1 MDRKEYLKLMMAG
14 SLGAGLFM
22 ATGCSEDDRQLSEQI
37 IANSDGNGDGYGRT
51 EEEKT
56 LDEKLHAET
65 FFTDSEKV
73 MVAVLSDIIIPA
85 DDRSGSATEAGV
97 VDFIEFMMKDYPPFQ
112 VPTRGGL
119 MWLNNLCMREY
130 GEIFVECTADQQL
143 EVVDRIAWPDDAEP
157 DMEYGVRFFNRMRNL
172 VSTGF
177 FTSEMGIRDIDYR
190 GNKANFW
197 DGVPDEVLARHG
209 LSYDQKTL
217 DESIRFEEQGI
228 MAEWDENGNL
238 VRPGK
243 KNQG

>member
-22 ATGCSEDDRQLSEQI
+22 ATGCTEEDRTLSEEI
-37 IANSDGNGDGYGRT
+37 ITDSENADGGYGRT
-51 EEEKT
+51 EEEKEY
-56 LDEKLHAET
+56 DRRLHSET
-65 FFTDSEKV
+65 FFTDHERAT
-73 MVAVLSDIIIPA
+73 VAVLSDIIIPA
-85 DDRSGSATEAGV
+85 DEISGSATDAGV

-119 MWLNNLCMREY
+119 MWLDNLCSKDY
-130 GEIFVECTADQQL
+130 GKNFVGCSADQQIK
-143 EVVDRIAWPDDAEP
+143 VVDRIGWPDYAEP

-197 DGVPDEVLARHG
+197 DGVPEEVLAKHG

-217 DESIRFEEQGI
+217 DESIRFEEQGV
-228 MAEWDENGNL
+228 MAEWDDNGKL
-238 VRPGK
+238 IRPDRG
-243 KNQG
+243 